1 MKKKTIKG
9 DWMKIAII
17 GGGAIGLLFATYLSN
32 NHVVAILCR
41 RQEQV
46 ERILQKGVT
55 IERDHHNIHAQ
66 VHATTDWRE
75 LSAFDWIIVT
85 VKQYDIQSVLAE
97 LEKNIFT
104 KANLL
109 FVQNGMGHIEYI
121 SKLIHEHIFVA
132 TVEHGV
138 SKINDN
144 MAKLNGLTRTN
155 IAAYRGESR
164 RYEQL
169 QTREFPFLL
178 HSNYELMLQRKLV
191 INAVINPLTALF
203 RVTNG
208 QLITNPYFK
217 KIMNELYDEI
227 ILCLPKIKEV
237 VTISDVE
244 HICQAT
250 HTNQSSML
258 KDIIH
263 QRPTEVEAILGYIRN
278 KAREKQLNLPL
289 THFLYDSIK
298 GLEQSTGA
306 S

>member
-1 MKKKTIKG
+1 
-9 DWMKIAII
+9 
-17 GGGAIGLLFATYLSN
+17 
-32 NHVVAILCR
+32 
-41 RQEQV
+41 
-46 ERILQKGVT
+46 
-55 IERDHHNIHAQ
+55 
-66 VHATTDWRE
+66 
-75 LSAFDWIIVT
+75 
-85 VKQYDIQSVLAE
+85 
-97 LEKNIFT
+97 
-104 KANLL
+104 
-109 FVQNGMGHIEYI
+109 
-121 SKLIHEHIFVA
+121 
-132 TVEHGV
+132 
-138 SKINDN
+138 
-144 MAKLNGLTRTN
+144 
-155 IAAYRGESR
+155 
-164 RYEQL
+164 
-169 QTREFPFLL
+169 REFPFLL

-298 GLEQSTGA
+298 GL
-306 S
+306 